1 MNEKIKGIYIFRP
14 CLTLNTFKM
23 RRKKNTP
30 KSTMY
35 LKTFKKNTQKKSPTK
50 KQTTNIIF
58 LFTLIMSQIHSN
70 HRMSVCKAE
79 KIWPIYFI
87 HRYWHLYAK
96 LMYLLLN
103 LEYIYQFCCNT

>member
-35 LKTFKKNTQKKSPTK
+35 LKTFKKKYP
-50 KQTTNIIF
+50 
-58 LFTLIMSQIHSN
+58 
-70 HRMSVCKAE
+70 E
-79 KIWPIYFI
+79 KITDKKTNYKHNFPLHFD
-87 HRYWHLYAK
+87 HVSD
-96 LMYLLLN
+96 
-103 LEYIYQFCCNT
+103 T